1 MEEAQTKTGKNK
13 KKPSAIPGIVAF
25 FLLSLLAYWLFLEII
40 VEYDQRFV
48 PAYEKVSLEE
58 ILEQGKVSGSDKAL
72 DPNKDSELFREL
84 YLQTGLGT
92 DTLEEIL
99 ALNGDAAL
107 RRLQLH
113 QDNFFNPRDILCR
126 KITPITGEEK
136 NADEEGNLVPG
147 FEIQQIRTGDI
158 FLSFSTHSLG
168 WRHGHSALVIN
179 GDTGRTLEAVVLGRN
194 SEAQRAEKWPEYPTF
209 LQIRLSDE
217 ALDQL
222 GISRRE
228 AEERLAEVGEEK
240 LTDVPYGLLTGM
252 FGKYVP
258 EIRETQCSHLVWYA
272 YYELG
277 LDIDSDGGWLVTPRD
292 IAGSPYF
299 EVVQIVGLDPSAAA
313 AESPLQGESEK
324 E

>member
-1 MEEAQTKTGKNK
+1 MEEAQTQASTNK
-13 KKPSAIPGIVAF
+13 KKPSAIPGIMAF

-40 VEYDQRFV
+40 VEYDQRFI
-48 PAYEKVSLEE
+48 PTYEKASLEE
-58 ILEQGKVSGSDKAL
+58 ILEQGSVSESDPIR

-92 DTLEEIL
+92 DALKEIL
-99 ALNGDAAL
+99 ALKGDAAL

-113 QDNFFNPRDILCR
+113 QDNFFNPRNILCK

-136 NADEEGNLVPG
+136 NADEEDDLVPG

-168 WRHGHSALVIN
+168 WRHGHSALVTN

-209 LQIRLSDE
+209 LQLRLSDE

-222 GISRRE
+222 GITRRE
-228 AEERLAEVGEEK
+228 AEERLAEVGEKK

-252 FGKYVP
+252 FGKYVSD
-258 EIRETQCSHLVWYA
+258 IRETQCSHLVWYA

-313 AESPLQGESEK
+313 ESPIRGKAEK

>member
-1 MEEAQTKTGKNK
+1 MEKAQTQAGKNK

-25 FLLSLLAYWLFLEII
+25 YLLSLLAYWLFLEII

-48 PAYEKVSLEE
+48 PTYEMVSLEE
-58 ILEQGKVSGSDKAL
+58 ILGQGNVSESDEAL
-72 DPNKDSELFREL
+72 DPKKDSELFREL
-84 YLQTGLGT
+84 YMQTGLGT
-92 DTLEEIL
+92 DALKEIL
-99 ALNGDAAL
+99 ALKGDVAL

-113 QDNFFNPRDILCR
+113 QDNFFNPRNILCR

-136 NADEEGNLVPG
+136 NADEEDNLVPG
-147 FEIQQIRTGDI
+147 FKIQQVRTGDI

-168 WRHGHSALVIN
+168 WRHGHSALVTN
-179 GDTGRTLEAVVLGRN
+179 GQTGRTLEAVVLGRN
-194 SEAQRAEKWPEYPTF
+194 SEAQRAEKWTGYPTF
-209 LQIRLSDE
+209 LQLRISDE

-222 GISRRE
+222 GISRQE

-258 EIRETQCSHLVWYA
+258 DIQETQCSHLVWFA
-272 YYELG
+272 FYELG

-313 AESPLQGESEK
+313 VSPLRGDSEK